1 MSEFQYGCIC
11 PGAETLNGELRGSG
25 GRSPKDVLKFYY
37 ENCTIVEKNVCIDTM
52 EGIDYDLGNFKTY
65 SIMYTIKMNK
75 SSLFLKHGRK
85 IFFLSDPI
93 FQDLEEI
100 YGYIDISSTALTAV
114 IFKSL
119 RIIRGWRKPLTINTI
134 PEDCEFDEDRGEKIR
149 KLTDR

>member
-1 MSEFQYGCIC
+1 
-11 PGAETLNGELRGSG
+11 
-25 GRSPKDVLKFYY
+25 
-37 ENCTIVEKNVCIDTM
+37 
-52 EGIDYDLGNFKTY
+52 
-65 SIMYTIKMNK
+65 MNK
-75 SSLFLKHGRK
+75 SFVVFGTWKENIS
-85 IFFLSDPI
+85 LSDPI

-149 KLTDR
+149 KLTDG